1 MNKQEL
7 EEYEM
12 LGEKLICIPSG
23 LKRKDGTDVMSLTLR
38 KWVEEEKTE
47 ENNTYVEYEDT
58 IEYEIKDCY
67 LIKED
72 EEKYI
77 YENKPE
83 EENDKKGEKETKL
96 QSKSVTNSEHDKLF
110 KSLFSNVEET
120 AEFLNKELN
129 LVYKFKANNMQ
140 QYNKEYITNMF
151 EKIESDIVYKVEEKK
166 LYVLIEHQS
175 SPDRSMPYRMEKY
188 RIEIMDSGLEK
199 RKMRLVDYKYPRVIP
214 IVLYTGIR
222 KWNVPELEDLQYK
235 VEGYEENNKYYI
247 LIDANKYTREELL
260 HDNLIITKAMLL
272 DREEDI
278 NDIKKDLDI
287 IIDKEKIKK
296 STRYKEQLLILLQYL
311 FINEKYIAI
320 RADLQRLIEEL
331 KGDDEPVLRAA
342 KIIDEEFEE
351 AERRGEKRGEKKGK
365 QEVAKAMKEDKL
377 SYEFISKF
385 TGLKLEEIEAL

>member
-1 MNKQEL
+1 
-7 EEYEM
+7 
-12 LGEKLICIPSG
+12 
-23 LKRKDGTDVMSLTLR
+23 
-38 KWVEEEKTE
+38 
-47 ENNTYVEYEDT
+47 
-58 IEYEIKDCY
+58 
-67 LIKED
+67 
-72 EEKYI
+72 
-77 YENKPE
+77 
-83 EENDKKGEKETKL
+83 
-96 QSKSVTNSEHDKLF
+96 
-110 KSLFSNVEET
+110 
-120 AEFLNKELN
+120 
-129 LVYKFKANNMQ
+129 
-140 QYNKEYITNMF
+140 
-151 EKIESDIVYKVEEKK
+151 
-166 LYVLIEHQS
+166 
-175 SPDRSMPYRMEKY
+175 
-188 RIEIMDSGLEK
+188 MDSGLEK

-342 KIIDEEFEE
+342 KIIDEEFEK

>member
-166 LYVLIEHQS
+166 TVC
-175 SPDRSMPYRMEKY
+175 
-188 RIEIMDSGLEK
+188 
-199 RKMRLVDYKYPRVIP
+199 
-214 IVLYTGIR
+214 
-222 KWNVPELEDLQYK
+222 
-235 VEGYEENNKYYI
+235 
-247 LIDANKYTREELL
+247 
-260 HDNLIITKAMLL
+260 
-272 DREEDI
+272 I
-278 NDIKKDLDI
+278 NRT
-287 IIDKEKIKK
+287 
-296 STRYKEQLLILLQYL
+296 SVFAR
-311 FINEKYIAI
+311 
-320 RADLQRLIEEL
+320 
-331 KGDDEPVLRAA
+331 
-342 KIIDEEFEE
+342 
-351 AERRGEKRGEKKGK
+351 
-365 QEVAKAMKEDKL
+365 
-377 SYEFISKF
+377 
-385 TGLKLEEIEAL
+385 